1 MTIKRKQMIEEE
13 IKSLQGELN
22 SLIRQEHGFLMAPYA
37 DWYNAMK
44 TATARKWRFSTDG
57 SKFYLDKENKESITI
72 ELMNGYSEAICIRK
86 EQQQTKNSPAEL
98 LKYIEYY
105 AV

>member
-37 DWYNAMK
+37 DWYNAMN
-44 TATARKWRFSTDG
+44 TATARDWRFSTDG
-57 SKFYLDKENKESITI
+57 SKFYLEKKGKKSITI
-72 ELMNGYSEAICIRK
+72 ELMNDYGYAICIRN
-86 EQQQTKNSPAEL
+86 EQPQTMNNPAEL
-98 LKYIEYY
+98 LKFITDN
-105 AV
+105 AF

>member
-44 TATARKWRFSTDG
+44 RATARQWTFSTNG
-57 SKFYLDKENKESITI
+57 SRFYLDKAGKQSITI
-72 ELMNGYSEAICIRK
+72 ELMNNYGYAICTRN
-86 EQQQTKNSPAEL
+86 ERSQTMNTPAEL
-98 LKYIEYY
+98 LKYIEDN
-105 AV
+105 AF